1 MTDTPE
7 LAALKRQL
15 FEASFPLWSTVGVDA
30 ANGGFF
36 ERLTPEG
43 TVIDDP
49 RRARLVG
56 RQIYSFAM
64 AERLGWEG
72 PGRAMVQHGL
82 SYLLDHMVQDDRIVP
97 LTDAS
102 GKALSRT
109 FDLYDQAF
117 VLFGLAAAASIGEQV
132 DTLTK
137 TARRIRD
144 HMLRGWK
151 HPEAGFEESI
161 PRSLPLKAN
170 PHMHML
176 EASLAWAEID
186 SDAGWNLLADEIVE
200 LALKSFL
207 SRETGALHEF
217 FDGDWNMVQDPAW
230 DVVEPGH
237 QSEWAWL
244 LIRWGLSRNRP
255 DAIEAARRLISVA
268 EDHGVSDLKMAINEL
283 NPDLSTRDSRHRL
296 WPQTERIKAF
306 VALGWVETTSQ
317 GQTSADAKV
326 AEAARGLLQFFE
338 HPVRGAWWEHL
349 GPDGAPATEPSRA
362 SSLYHITCAVI
373 EMARRG

>member
-1 MTDTPE
+1 MTDSPE

-30 ANGGFF
+30 TNGGFF
-36 ERLTPEG
+36 ERLTPDG

-64 AERLGWEG
+64 AERLGWGG

-82 SYLLDHMVQDDRIVP
+82 SYLLGHMVQDDRIVP

-102 GKALSRT
+102 GKALSST

-217 FDGDWNMVQDPAW
+217 FDGDWNMLHDPAW

-283 NPDLSTRDSRHRL
+283 NPDLSTRDRRHRL

-317 GQTSADAKV
+317 SQNNADAKV

-349 GPDGAPATEPSRA
+349 DPEGAPATEPSRA
-362 SSLYHITCAVI
+362 SSLYHITCAVT
-373 EMARRG
+373 EMARR